1 MTMPNTQGGTTSTAG
16 IASDPAQ
23 STEAGDSTGGA
34 RGQIR
39 QVKDQV
45 VDQAKSSLRDAKD
58 RATSSLGESRRQAAD
73 QIGGIATAFHSASDH
88 LRNEQQER
96 IAGLADSIAGQ
107 VDQVANYLRD
117 ADLNRIARDVESL
130 ARRQPALVYGAAIAL
145 GIIGAR
151 FLKSSDS
158 ARRSRFQSEY
168 DDYDDYGGYE
178 RIQPGG
184 DPAGLGLGTSRS
196 MVDDVP
202 PAPRPGLG
210 GSDAGA

>member
-1 MTMPNTQGGTTSTAG
+1 
-16 IASDPAQ
+16 
-23 STEAGDSTGGA
+23 
-34 RGQIR
+34 
-39 QVKDQV
+39 
-45 VDQAKSSLRDAKD
+45 
-58 RATSSLGESRRQAAD
+58 
-73 QIGGIATAFHSASDH
+73 
-88 LRNEQQER
+88 
-96 IAGLADSIAGQ
+96 

-210 GSDAGA
+210 GSDSGA